1 MANLNK
7 VMLIGN
13 VTRDPELRYIGSG
26 TAVLDLGLAVNR
38 RSKGQNGEFK
48 EEVTFVTVTI
58 WGKTAENCAEYLSKG
73 RPVFIEG
80 HMRNDNWEDKKT
92 GEKRSKLAIVAE
104 NVQFLGQR
112 GERTERGERGTEPT
126 ERPARGQQAPPPHE
140 ETELSDD
147 DIPF

>member
-38 RSKGQNGEFK
+38 RIKNQTGEFK

-80 HMRNDNWEDKKT
+80 RLRNDNWEDKKT

-126 ERPARGQQAPPPHE
+126 ERPARGQQAPPHE

>member
-1 MANLNK
+1 MAGLNK

-38 RSKGQNGEFK
+38 RVKNQNGEFRD
-48 EEVTFVTVTI
+48 EATFVTVTI

-73 RPVFIEG
+73 RAVFVEG
-80 HMRNDNWEDKKT
+80 RLKNDQWEDKKT
-92 GEKRSKLAIVAE
+92 GEKRSKIAIVAE
-104 NVQFLGQR
+104 NVQFLSPR
-112 GERTERGERGTEPT
+112 GERTERGERTTEPT
-126 ERPARGQQAPPPHE
+126 EHAARGPQPPRE